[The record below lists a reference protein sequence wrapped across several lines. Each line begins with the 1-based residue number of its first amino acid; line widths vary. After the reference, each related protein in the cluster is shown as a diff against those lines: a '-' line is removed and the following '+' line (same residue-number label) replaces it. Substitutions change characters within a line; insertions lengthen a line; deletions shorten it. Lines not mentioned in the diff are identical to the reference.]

1 LAQDDQPDVL
11 DYAKPPQEAL
21 PPVSSRMW
29 WTRLIVLSIFGLFA
43 LFGFG
48 LLARLVYELLT

>member
-1 LAQDDQPDVL
+1 MAQDDQRDVL

-21 PPVSSRMW
+21 PPVPPRVW

-43 LFGFG
+43 LLGFG
-48 LLARLVYELLT
+48 LLARLVYELFT